1 MSILGMGPFEILVVL
16 LLAFIVLGPQR
27 MIDATRQLGKTTR
40 DLRHFVDELP
50 SISLHVQVPRN
61 QHKCQEPQQC
71 WGHSKAY
78 GGECEVNARVPRIVI
93 SRQGGPKTF

>member
-40 DLRHFVDELP
+40 DLRHFLDELP
-50 SISLHVQVPRN
+50 SISLDE
-61 QHKCQEPQQC
+61 EPSSPTKQRSDTEATSANIDSFEDKHGNGKSPQ
-71 WGHSKAY
+71 
-78 GGECEVNARVPRIVI
+78 
-93 SRQGGPKTF
+93 